1 MIFSRTSFHTTEVDL
16 ARIVIPLSFSRSLL
30 SKALSTIFSLSR
42 NAPDCFNNSSTRV
55 VFP

>member
-1 MIFSRTSFHTTEVDL
+1 MILSLKSFHTTEVDL

-30 SKALSTIFSLSR
+30 SIALSTIFSLSR